1 MKKSDVIVL
10 VFVNIFFSEQQIV
23 LMHSF
28 DLCCEFFIPKLS
40 ITVVSENFVKPFSKI
55 FFKNMNILSEGSS
68 LSNAFIKG
76 IQRKLDR
83 VLFSKAI

>member
-28 DLCCEFFIPKLS
+28 DLCCEFFIPKFS
-40 ITVVSENFVKPFSKI
+40 ITVVSENFVKAFSKI
-55 FFKNMNILSEGSS
+55 FFKNMNILSDGSS